1 MKNALIEN
9 ASPTT
14 LIRKMTELTLQSYLN
29 KLMGKRRIS
38 TDALAELAGLNRA
51 SLYKILNGSTKHPQ
65 RNVVLR
71 LALVLRLSFE
81 ETQELL
87 SRSRNA
93 TLTGSSARDIILSHG
108 IIQQRSIDEVNR
120 RLAAHDFPD
129 LFSKE

>member
-1 MKNALIEN
+1 MRNALKEN

-14 LIRKMTELTLQSYLN
+14 LIKKMTHLTLQSYLN
-29 KLMGKRRIS
+29 KLMGQRRIS

-51 SLYKILNGSTKHPQ
+51 SLYKIMNGSTKHPQ

-93 TLTGSSARDIILSHG
+93 NLSGNSARDIILSHG
-108 IIQQRSIDEVNR
+108 IIQQRSIDEVNQ